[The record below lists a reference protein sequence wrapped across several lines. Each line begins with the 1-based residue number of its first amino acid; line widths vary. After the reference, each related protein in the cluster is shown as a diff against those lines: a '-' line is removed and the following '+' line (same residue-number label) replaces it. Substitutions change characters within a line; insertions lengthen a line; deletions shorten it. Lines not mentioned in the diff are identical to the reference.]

1 MDYAQQEDEVGH
13 ASIESQGRARFAL
26 KRYFSLSSLLCT
38 VLTAVVLGWS
48 YQHLALDDLKDLAES
63 RNVVLTHALANAL
76 WPHFSILVDD
86 SAGATADALRARAQD
101 THLQELVAQHMKGTD
116 IVKVK
121 VYALNGVTVFST
133 DTRQTGEDKSGNAG
147 FLAAR
152 AGRVESVLNHR
163 DTMDTFEGTVTDID
177 VISSY
182 LPVRDESGR
191 VVGVIEIYGD
201 VTTFVAHLE
210 QTRLIVIGIVFGLLA
225 LLYGGLYL
233 LVARAQGIIDRQSSE
248 LEESLKGVELANRKL
263 DRRVQERTQALNE
276 MNRTLNEE
284 IDIRRAAEKQLKL
297 AAEVFDNAMEGIMIT
312 DADERILAVN
322 GAFTR
327 VTGYSADEIVGRTPS
342 ILSSGRQDE
351 AFYATLWT
359 ALQVETHWQGE
370 LWNRR
375 KNGEIFPVWLSI
387 TAVFDEQNI
396 VSHYV
401 AVFSDLTQRKAAER
415 RIDHL
420 AFYDSL
426 TDLPN
431 RRLLLDR
438 LQHALIASARTGR
451 GGALLFI
458 DLDNFKS
465 LNDIVGRD
473 QADLV
478 LQQVA
483 QRLAGC
489 VRASDTVSRPGSDE
503 FVVMLEDLS
512 DDGQEAARQAES
524 VGEKLLATL
533 SQVYPLAGYAHHST
547 VSIGIALFADRQEI
561 VDELLQRA
569 ESAMH
574 HAKRAG
580 RDTLRFFNPTMQAAA
595 TARAALEAS
604 LHEAVQK
611 EQLLL
616 HFQAQVDS
624 SGRVVGAE
632 ALLRWQHPERGL
644 VSPAEF
650 IPLLEESRLI
660 LPIGQWVLETACD
673 RLAAWAARP
682 ELSGLTLAVN
692 VSARQFHDD
701 AFVDQVLAAL
711 ARSGIQPQRLKLELT
726 ESLLVDDVQAIITK
740 MTIIKAKGV
749 HFSLDDFG
757 TGYSSLSYL
766 KRLPLDQLKIDQSF
780 IRNILTDPN
789 DAAIA
794 RMVVVLAESLGLAVI
809 AEGVETEAQR
819 DFLAGQGCHV
829 YQGYLFSRP
838 LPAKGFEEF
847 ARCAFIP
854 NDSDHRPAGELP
866 PGTGNSG
873 PPA

>member
-1 MDYAQQEDEVGH
+1 VEH
-13 ASIESQGRARFAL
+13 ACIESQGRSRFAL
-26 KRYFSLSSLLCT
+26 KRYYSLSSLLCT

-48 YQHLALDDLKDLAES
+48 YQHLALGDLKDLAES
-63 RNVVLTHALANAL
+63 RNVVLTRAFANSL
-76 WPHFSILVDD
+76 WRNFSLLVDD
-86 SAGATADALRARAQD
+86 SAGATADSLRARAQD

-116 IVKVK
+116 VVKVK

-133 DTRQTGEDKSGNAG
+133 DTRQTGEDKSGNPG

-152 AGRVESVLNHR
+152 AGKVESVLSHR
-163 DTMDTFEGTVTDID
+163 DTRDTFEGTVTNID

-182 LPVRDESGR
+182 LPVRDEYER
-191 VVGVIEIYGD
+191 VVGVIEIYSD

-225 LLYGGLYL
+225 LLYGWLYL
-233 LVARAQGIIDRQSSE
+233 LVTRAQGIIDRQSSE
-248 LEESLKGVELANRKL
+248 LEKSLQGVELANREL

-276 MNRTLNEE
+276 INRNLHEE
-284 IDIRRAAEKQLKL
+284 INIRRAAEKQLKL

-342 ILSSGRQDE
+342 ILSSGRQDQ

-359 ALQVETHWQGE
+359 ALQVETRWQGE

-375 KNGEIFPVWLSI
+375 RNGEIFPVWLSI
-387 TAVFDEQNI
+387 TAVFDEQNT

-420 AFYDSL
+420 AFYDPL

-438 LQHALIASARTGR
+438 LQHALIASTRTGR

-512 DDGQEAARQAES
+512 EDGQEAARQAES

-533 SQVYPLAGYAHHST
+533 SHVYPLAGYTHHST
-547 VSIGIALFADRQEI
+547 VSIGIALFSDRQEV
-561 VDELLQRA
+561 VDELIQRA

-580 RDTLRFFNPTMQAAA
+580 RDTLCFFNPTMQAVA

-611 EQLLL
+611 EQFLL

-624 SGRVVGAE
+624 SGRVIGAE

-644 VSPAEF
+644 VSPTEF
-650 IPLLEESRLI
+650 IPLLEENRLI
-660 LPIGQWVLETACD
+660 LPIGQWVLESACD
-673 RLAAWAARP
+673 RLAAWATRP

-701 AFVDQVLAAL
+701 AFVDHVLAAL
-711 ARSGIQPQRLKLELT
+711 ARSGARPQRLKLELT
-726 ESLLVDDVQAIITK
+726 ESLLVNDVQEIITK
-740 MTIIKAKGV
+740 MAIIKAKGV
-749 HFSLDDFG
+749 DFSLDDFG

-789 DAAIA
+789 DAAISK
-794 RMVVVLAESLGLAVI
+794 MVVVLAESLGLAVI

-838 LPAKGFEEF
+838 LPAEGFEEF
-847 ARCAFIP
+847 ALRSFIP
-854 NDSDHRPAGELP
+854 NYSDHRPAKDLP
-866 PGTGNSG
+866 PGTVNSR